1 VLAVGRLVPE
11 KGFADLI
18 AALGRLA
25 RPRELTIV
33 GDGPEQD
40 RLRRL
45 AGTHGVALALTGRLA
60 PATLRATYGLA
71 DVVVVPSHREG
82 FGLVACE
89 AACQG
94 TPVVATDAGAARDVL
109 DREWLVPPGD
119 VAALAA
125 AIEAVATD
133 PAAARR
139 RAGQV
144 AERVRHALSPAA
156 VAQRALTAYQA
167 VGAG

>member
-1 VLAVGRLVPE
+1 MRS
-11 KGFADLI
+11 
-18 AALGRLA
+18 
-25 RPRELTIV
+25 RPCHWT
-33 GDGPEQD
+33 
-40 RLRRL
+40 
-45 AGTHGVALALTGRLA
+45 
-60 PATLRATYGLA
+60 TLRAAYGLA

-133 PAAARR
+133 PVAARR

-156 VAQRALTAYQA
+156 AAQRALTAYHA
-167 VGAG
+167 IGAG

>member
-1 VLAVGRLVPE
+1 
-11 KGFADLI
+11 
-18 AALGRLA
+18 
-25 RPRELTIV
+25 
-33 GDGPEQD
+33 
-40 RLRRL
+40 
-45 AGTHGVALALTGRLA
+45 
-60 PATLRATYGLA
+60 
-71 DVVVVPSHREG
+71 VVVPSHREG

-156 VAQRALTAYQA
+156 AAQRALTAYHA